1 MQNPAVDTLI
11 NGLVHANTQAD
22 MLRYAH
28 ALDRV
33 LQWNYYWIPNYY
45 PPGTSTVW
53 WNRFGMPNVQASN
66 DEAIESWWEI
76 STTPLTNQQMT
87 AERITPWQTRR
98 AALMWAYIL
107 RRLLLIIPTLVIIL
121 LVNFVIVQAAPGGP
135 VEQAIAHLQGIGGAS
150 VGGGSSEA
158 MSGSSRASRGLDPQL
173 IKDIEKQYGFD
184 KPAHER
190 LWLML
195 KSYAQLD
202 FGKSFFRGATVTDLI
217 LEKMP
222 VTISLGLWATLI
234 TYLVSIPLGIRKA
247 VHHGSHFDVWS
258 STAIIIGY
266 AMPAFLFA
274 MFLIVVF
281 AGGTSLNWFPV
292 RGLVSDNFESL
303 STLGKIADYF
313 WHLVLPVTALVIG
326 GFATLTILTK
336 NSFLN
341 EITRQYVVTARAK
354 GLSERRV
361 LYGHVF
367 RNAMLLVVSGIPQA
381 FISVFFAGSL
391 LIEVIFSLDG
401 LGRMSYEAAVS
412 RDYPVVF
419 GSLFIFTLFGL
430 LIKLVGD
437 LCYTLVD
444 PRIDFAARNA

>member
-1 MQNPAVDTLI
+1 M
-11 NGLVHANTQAD
+11 
-22 MLRYAH
+22 
-28 ALDRV
+28 
-33 LQWNYYWIPNYY
+33 
-45 PPGTSTVW
+45 
-53 WNRFGMPNVQASN
+53 F
-66 DEAIESWWEI
+66 
-76 STTPLTNQQMT
+76 
-87 AERITPWQTRR
+87 
-98 AALMWAYIL
+98 AYIV

-135 VEQAIAHLQGIGGAS
+135 VEQAIAALQGIGGGG
-150 VGGGSSEA
+150 VGGSSGEG
-158 MSGSSRASRGLDPQL
+158 MGSGSRASRGLDPKL

-184 KPAHER
+184 KPAPER

-202 FGKSFFRGATVTDLI
+202 FGNSFFRGKTVIDLI

-247 VHHGSHFDVWS
+247 VRHGSSFDVWS
-258 STAIIIGY
+258 STAIVIGY

-292 RGLVSDNFESL
+292 RGLVSENFEEL
-303 STLGKIADYF
+303 STVGKVADYF
-313 WHLVLPVTALVIG
+313 WHLVLPVTSLVIG

-367 RNAMLLVVSGIPQA
+367 RNAMLLVISGIPQA

-430 LIKLVGD
+430 LIKLIGD

>member
-1 MQNPAVDTLI
+1 M
-11 NGLVHANTQAD
+11 
-22 MLRYAH
+22 
-28 ALDRV
+28 
-33 LQWNYYWIPNYY
+33 
-45 PPGTSTVW
+45 
-53 WNRFGMPNVQASN
+53 
-66 DEAIESWWEI
+66 
-76 STTPLTNQQMT
+76 
-87 AERITPWQTRR
+87 
-98 AALMWAYIL
+98 
-107 RRLLLIIPTLVIIL
+107 
-121 LVNFVIVQAAPGGP
+121 IVQAAPGGP
-135 VEQAIAHLQGIGGAS
+135 VEQAIAHLQGIGGGG
-150 VGGGSSEA
+150 VGGSSGEGI
-158 MSGSSRASRGLDPQL
+158 SGGSRASRGLDPKL
-173 IKDIEKQYGFD
+173 IADIEKQYGFD
-184 KPAHER
+184 KPAPER

-202 FGKSFFRGATVTDLI
+202 FGNSFFRGKTVIDLI

-247 VHHGSHFDVWS
+247 VRHGSSFDVWS
-258 STAIIIGY
+258 STAIVIGY

-292 RGLVSDNFESL
+292 RGLVSENFDEL
-303 STLGKIADYF
+303 STVGKIADYF
-313 WHLVLPVTALVIG
+313 WHLVLPVTSLVIG

-367 RNAMLLVVSGIPQA
+367 RNAMLLVISGIPQA
-381 FISVFFAGSL
+381 FIAVFFAGSL

-430 LIKLVGD
+430 LIKLIGD
-437 LCYTLVD
+437 LCYTTG
-444 PRIDFAARNA
+444 

>member
-1 MQNPAVDTLI
+1 M
-11 NGLVHANTQAD
+11 
-22 MLRYAH
+22 
-28 ALDRV
+28 
-33 LQWNYYWIPNYY
+33 
-45 PPGTSTVW
+45 
-53 WNRFGMPNVQASN
+53 F
-66 DEAIESWWEI
+66 
-76 STTPLTNQQMT
+76 
-87 AERITPWQTRR
+87 
-98 AALMWAYIL
+98 AYIV

-135 VEQAIAHLQGIGGAS
+135 VEQAIAHLQGIGGGG
-150 VGGGSSEA
+150 VGGSSAESLS
-158 MSGSSRASRGLDPQL
+158 SGSRASRGLDPKL

-184 KPAHER
+184 KPAPER

-202 FGKSFFRGATVTDLI
+202 FGNSFFRGKSVTDLI

-247 VHHGSHFDVWS
+247 VRHGSSFDVWS
-258 STAIIIGY
+258 STAIVIGY

-292 RGLVSDNFESL
+292 RGLVSEDFDQL
-303 STLGKIADYF
+303 STVGKIADYF
-313 WHLVLPVTALVIG
+313 WHLVLPVSALVIG

-367 RNAMLLVVSGIPQA
+367 RNAMLLVISGIPQA
-381 FISVFFAGSL
+381 FIAVFFAGSL

-430 LIKLVGD
+430 LIKLIGD

>member
-1 MQNPAVDTLI
+1 M
-11 NGLVHANTQAD
+11 
-22 MLRYAH
+22 
-28 ALDRV
+28 
-33 LQWNYYWIPNYY
+33 
-45 PPGTSTVW
+45 
-53 WNRFGMPNVQASN
+53 F
-66 DEAIESWWEI
+66 
-76 STTPLTNQQMT
+76 
-87 AERITPWQTRR
+87 
-98 AALMWAYIL
+98 AYIV

-135 VEQAIAHLQGIGGAS
+135 VEQAIAHLQGIGGGG
-150 VGGGSSEA
+150 VGGSSGEGI
-158 MSGSSRASRGLDPQL
+158 SGGSRASRGLDPKL
-173 IKDIEKQYGFD
+173 IADIEKQYGFD
-184 KPAHER
+184 KPAPER

-202 FGKSFFRGATVTDLI
+202 FGNSFFRGKTVIDLI

-247 VHHGSHFDVWS
+247 VHHGSSFDVWS
-258 STAIIIGY
+258 STAIVIGY

-292 RGLVSDNFESL
+292 RGLVSENFEEL
-303 STLGKIADYF
+303 STVGKIADYF
-313 WHLVLPVTALVIG
+313 WHLVLPVTSLVIG

-367 RNAMLLVVSGIPQA
+367 RNAMLLVISGIPQA
-381 FISVFFAGSL
+381 FIAVFFAGSL

-430 LIKLVGD
+430 LIKLIGD

>member
-1 MQNPAVDTLI
+1 M
-11 NGLVHANTQAD
+11 
-22 MLRYAH
+22 
-28 ALDRV
+28 
-33 LQWNYYWIPNYY
+33 
-45 PPGTSTVW
+45 
-53 WNRFGMPNVQASN
+53 F
-66 DEAIESWWEI
+66 
-76 STTPLTNQQMT
+76 
-87 AERITPWQTRR
+87 
-98 AALMWAYIL
+98 AYIV

-135 VEQAIAHLQGIGGAS
+135 VEQAIAHLQGIGGGAI
-150 VGGGSSEA
+150 GGSAGEGLS
-158 MSGSSRASRGLDPQL
+158 SGSRASRGLDPKL

-184 KPAHER
+184 KPAPER

-202 FGKSFFRGATVTDLI
+202 FGNSFFRGATVTDLI

-247 VHHGSHFDVWS
+247 VRHGSSFDVWS
-258 STAIIIGY
+258 STAIVIGY

-292 RGLVSDNFESL
+292 RGLVSENFDDL
-303 STLGKIADYF
+303 STVGKVADYF

-354 GLSERRV
+354 GLSEHRV

-367 RNAMLLVVSGIPQA
+367 RNAMLLVISGIPQA

-430 LIKLVGD
+430 LIKLIGD

>member
-1 MQNPAVDTLI
+1 M
-11 NGLVHANTQAD
+11 
-22 MLRYAH
+22 
-28 ALDRV
+28 
-33 LQWNYYWIPNYY
+33 
-45 PPGTSTVW
+45 
-53 WNRFGMPNVQASN
+53 F
-66 DEAIESWWEI
+66 
-76 STTPLTNQQMT
+76 
-87 AERITPWQTRR
+87 
-98 AALMWAYIL
+98 AYIV

-135 VEQAIAHLQGIGGAS
+135 VEQAIAHLQGIGGGG
-150 VGGGSSEA
+150 VGGSSGESIS
-158 MSGSSRASRGLDPQL
+158 SGSRASRGLDPKL

-184 KPAHER
+184 KPAPER

-195 KSYAQLD
+195 KRYAQLD
-202 FGKSFFRGATVTDLI
+202 FGNSFFRGKTVIELI

-247 VHHGSHFDVWS
+247 VRHGSSFDVWS
-258 STAIIIGY
+258 STAIVIGY

-292 RGLVSDNFESL
+292 RGLVSENFEEL
-303 STLGKIADYF
+303 STVSKIADYF
-313 WHLVLPVTALVIG
+313 WHLVLPVTSLVIG

-367 RNAMLLVVSGIPQA
+367 RNAMLLVISGIPQA

-401 LGRMSYEAAVS
+401 VGRMSYEAAVS

-430 LIKLVGD
+430 LIKLIGD
-437 LCYTLVD
+437 ICYTLVD

>member
-1 MQNPAVDTLI
+1 M
-11 NGLVHANTQAD
+11 
-22 MLRYAH
+22 
-28 ALDRV
+28 
-33 LQWNYYWIPNYY
+33 
-45 PPGTSTVW
+45 
-53 WNRFGMPNVQASN
+53 F
-66 DEAIESWWEI
+66 
-76 STTPLTNQQMT
+76 
-87 AERITPWQTRR
+87 
-98 AALMWAYIL
+98 AYIV

-135 VEQAIAHLQGIGGAS
+135 VEQAIAHLQGIGGGAI
-150 VGGGSSEA
+150 GGSAGEGLS
-158 MSGSSRASRGLDPQL
+158 SGSRASRGLDPKL

-184 KPAHER
+184 KPAPER

-202 FGKSFFRGATVTDLI
+202 FGNSFFRGATVTDLI

-247 VHHGSHFDVWS
+247 VRHGSSFDVWS
-258 STAIIIGY
+258 STAIVIGY

-292 RGLVSDNFESL
+292 RGLVSENFDEL
-303 STLGKIADYF
+303 STVGKVADYF

-354 GLSERRV
+354 GLSEHRV

>member
-1 MQNPAVDTLI
+1 
-11 NGLVHANTQAD
+11 
-22 MLRYAH
+22 ML
-28 ALDRV
+28 
-33 LQWNYYWIPNYY
+33 
-45 PPGTSTVW
+45 
-53 WNRFGMPNVQASN
+53 
-66 DEAIESWWEI
+66 
-76 STTPLTNQQMT
+76 
-87 AERITPWQTRR
+87 
-98 AALMWAYIL
+98 AYIF

-135 VEQAIAHLQGIGGAS
+135 VEQAIARLQGIGGGSNIGAS
-150 VGGGSSEA
+150 GEA
-158 MSGSSRASRGLDPQL
+158 ISRGSRASRGLDPQL

-184 KPAHER
+184 KPAPER
-190 LWLML
+190 LWLMIT
-195 KSYAQLD
+195 SYARLD

-247 VHHGSHFDVWS
+247 VHHGSHFDIWS

-292 RGLVSDNFESL
+292 RGLVSENFEQL
-303 STLGKIADYF
+303 STLGKVTDYF
-313 WHLVLPVTALVIG
+313 WHLVLPVTALVVG

-430 LIKLVGD
+430 LIKLIGD

>member
-1 MQNPAVDTLI
+1 M
-11 NGLVHANTQAD
+11 
-22 MLRYAH
+22 
-28 ALDRV
+28 
-33 LQWNYYWIPNYY
+33 
-45 PPGTSTVW
+45 
-53 WNRFGMPNVQASN
+53 F
-66 DEAIESWWEI
+66 
-76 STTPLTNQQMT
+76 
-87 AERITPWQTRR
+87 
-98 AALMWAYIL
+98 AYIV

-135 VEQAIAHLQGIGGAS
+135 VEQAIAHLQGIGGGAI
-150 VGGGSSEA
+150 GGSAGEGLS
-158 MSGSSRASRGLDPQL
+158 SGSRASRGLDPKL

-184 KPAHER
+184 KPAPER

-202 FGKSFFRGATVTDLI
+202 FGNSFFRGATVTDLI

-222 VTISLGLWATLI
+222 VTLSLGLWATLI

-247 VHHGSHFDVWS
+247 VRHGSSFDVWS
-258 STAIIIGY
+258 STAIVIGY

-292 RGLVSDNFESL
+292 RGLVSENFDDL
-303 STLGKIADYF
+303 STVGKVADYF

-354 GLSERRV
+354 GLSEHRV

-367 RNAMLLVVSGIPQA
+367 RNAMLLVISGIPQA

-430 LIKLVGD
+430 LIKLIGD

>member
-1 MQNPAVDTLI
+1 M
-11 NGLVHANTQAD
+11 
-22 MLRYAH
+22 
-28 ALDRV
+28 
-33 LQWNYYWIPNYY
+33 
-45 PPGTSTVW
+45 
-53 WNRFGMPNVQASN
+53 F
-66 DEAIESWWEI
+66 
-76 STTPLTNQQMT
+76 
-87 AERITPWQTRR
+87 
-98 AALMWAYIL
+98 AYIV

-135 VEQAIAHLQGIGGAS
+135 VEQAIAHLQGIGG
-150 VGGGSSEA
+150 GGIGGSSGEGVS
-158 MSGSSRASRGLDPQL
+158 SGSRASRGLDPKL

-184 KPAHER
+184 KPAPER

-202 FGKSFFRGATVTDLI
+202 FGNSFFRGKTVIDLI

-247 VHHGSHFDVWS
+247 VRHGSSFDVWS
-258 STAIIIGY
+258 STAIVIGY

-292 RGLVSDNFESL
+292 RGLVSENFEEL
-303 STLGKIADYF
+303 STVGKIADYF
-313 WHLVLPVTALVIG
+313 WHLVLPVTSLVIG

-367 RNAMLLVVSGIPQA
+367 RNAMLLVISGIPQA
-381 FISVFFAGSL
+381 FIAVFFAGSL

-430 LIKLVGD
+430 LIKLIGD

>member
-1 MQNPAVDTLI
+1 M
-11 NGLVHANTQAD
+11 
-22 MLRYAH
+22 
-28 ALDRV
+28 
-33 LQWNYYWIPNYY
+33 
-45 PPGTSTVW
+45 
-53 WNRFGMPNVQASN
+53 F
-66 DEAIESWWEI
+66 
-76 STTPLTNQQMT
+76 
-87 AERITPWQTRR
+87 
-98 AALMWAYIL
+98 AYIV

-135 VEQAIAHLQGIGGAS
+135 VEQAIAHLQGIGGGG
-150 VGGGSSEA
+150 VGGSSGEGI
-158 MSGSSRASRGLDPQL
+158 SGGSRASRGLDPKL
-173 IKDIEKQYGFD
+173 IADIEKQYGFD
-184 KPAHER
+184 KPAPER

-202 FGKSFFRGATVTDLI
+202 FGNSFFRGKTVIDLI

-247 VHHGSHFDVWS
+247 VRHGSSFDVWS
-258 STAIIIGY
+258 STAIVIGY

-292 RGLVSDNFESL
+292 RGLVSENFEEL
-303 STLGKIADYF
+303 STVGKIADYF
-313 WHLVLPVTALVIG
+313 WHLVLPVTSLVIG

-367 RNAMLLVVSGIPQA
+367 RNAMLLVISGIPQA

-430 LIKLVGD
+430 LIKLIGD